1 MIKWPLSLVCASFL
15 MIVSYTLMMNVDVQP
30 SHSAIVPPTFGSEL
44 RSGDLIF
51 RQGEGIVSEA
61 VLQNRKESTYSHVGM
76 IVLRNNSVMVL
87 HAAPSE
93 NQDDF
98 DGVKLEPLA
107 SFSQPDRASHVAFM
121 RPFQQE
127 AKGHQ
132 AVKNAMKYL
141 GKPFDA
147 EFDLKSDDQIYC
159 TELIAKAYQPLN
171 INLFTKLR
179 KARLPFMK
187 GQFLMPQDMY
197 EKKSLV
203 KIAAF

>member
-1 MIKWPLSLVCASFL
+1 MKSSSFRYISFL
-15 MIVSYTLMMNVDVQP
+15 MAAGFTFIMNVDVP
-30 SHSAIVPPTFGSEL
+30 SSHVAIVPPTFGSEL

-93 NQDDF
+93 NPEDF
-98 DGVKLEPLA
+98 DGVKLESLA
-107 SFSQPDRASHVAFM
+107 QFSQADRAAHIAFM
-121 RPFQQE
+121 RPFKQE
-127 AKGHQ
+127 ADGYQ
-132 AVKNAMKYL
+132 AVKNALKYL

-179 KARLPFMK
+179 KARLPFHK
-187 GQFLMPQDMY
+187 GQS
-197 EKKSLV
+197 SLT
-203 KIAAF
+203 

>member
-1 MIKWPLSLVCASFL
+1 MMRPSSFRYTSFL
-15 MIVSYTLMMNVDVQP
+15 MVISFTFIMNVDVP
-30 SHSAIVPPTFGSEL
+30 SSHLAIVPTTFGSEL

-61 VLQNRKESTYSHVGM
+61 VLQNRKQSTYSHVGM
-76 IVLRNNSVMVL
+76 IVLHNNSVMVL
-87 HAAPSE
+87 HASPSE
-93 NQDDF
+93 NPSDF
-98 DGVKLEPLA
+98 DGVKLETLA
-107 SFSQPDRASHVAFM
+107 KFSQPDRASHIAFM

-127 AKGHQ
+127 ADGYQ
-132 AVKNAMKYL
+132 AAKNAMKYL

-197 EKKSLV
+197 EQKSLV